1 MSRSQR
7 AAARRISLSNQVATT
22 RTVSSINQSAIVAAL
37 RDHGP
42 LSRQQIGEIT
52 GLSPATVNRLTK
64 SMLADKLMV
73 VDGHEASTGGRP
85 SLILRYTGG
94 SRVVAALQLRRDE
107 LRAALVDFDGNIIEH
122 RSVSVPHP
130 ARGARADS
138 EKRVEAVGDLLDELM
153 EAAQRASTPCRAV
166 GISVPGVIEKS
177 TNRVGV
183 IPEMGWPRA
192 PIAELLRDR
201 SDVPIVVE
209 NDANALAFA
218 EYLCGAGVGM
228 TSLVAI
234 LLDNGMGAGIISN
247 GAIHRGQHGEAGEI
261 GYLLMD
267 RAALARSYEDLG
279 DLEDR
284 VGSVA
289 ITREARRRGIKVG
302 RGRVLTARDIM
313 SLAAS
318 GDSRAE
324 ELLEE
329 ILDLVAMAVAAI
341 TVVIDPEAVIVG
353 SNLSTPDEDIMARIR
368 DRLVGRVIRV
378 PQLIPSQLGA
388 DAVLRG
394 VAELAIR
401 SVERTGFGA
410 TV

>member
-1 MSRSQR
+1 M
-7 AAARRISLSNQVATT
+7 AV
-22 RTVSSINQSAIVAAL
+22 L

-64 SMLADKLMV
+64 SMLAEKLLV

-107 LRAALVDFDGNIIEH
+107 MRAALVDFDGNIIEH
-122 RSVSVPHP
+122 RSVSVPSH
-130 ARGARADS
+130 ARGAKADS
-138 EKRVEAVGDLLDELM
+138 EKRVEAVGDLLDDLM
-153 EAAQRASTPCRAV
+153 DVAQRASTPCQAV

-177 TNRVGV
+177 TNKVGV
-183 IPEMGWPRA
+183 IPELGWPRA

-201 SDVPIVVE
+201 SDLPIVVE

-218 EYLCGAGVGM
+218 EYLSGAGVGM
-228 TSLVAI
+228 TSLVAV

-289 ITREARRRGIKVG
+289 ITREARRRGIKVSG
-302 RGRVLTARDIM
+302 GRVLTARDII
-313 SLAAS
+313 SLAAT
-318 GDSRAE
+318 GDARAE

-341 TVVIDPEAVIVG
+341 TVVIDPEAIIVG
-353 SNLSTPDEDIMARIR
+353 SDLSTPDEEIMARIR
-368 DRLVGRVIRV
+368 NRLVGRVIRV

-388 DAVLRG
+388 DAVLLG

-401 SVERTGFGA
+401 SVAPTGFA
-410 TV
+410 ARA